1 MIRFVLKSAFFL
13 GLVALV
19 VPSLTGRSNGSAESA
34 AGIDVFSTFQ
44 GAQAALSDLSGFCD
58 RAPNACAAGGNLARF
73 AAERVGD
80 GIQIAYGFLDSS
92 VDPRSTLQKRFAG
105 VDPKAGRTDPAV
117 AAAGVRAR
125 DAMATGAVT
134 RALTHDRPTLAIASR
149 SPAETVVKD
158 GFDMPGVTAVTVR
171 DPAPRALIPASR
183 SASRLP
189 IPSPATRA

>member
-19 VPSLTGRSNGSAESA
+19 MPSLTDRSSEKGTSP
-34 AGIDVFSTFQ
+34 AGIDVFSTLS

-58 RAPNACAAGGNLARF
+58 RAPKACAAGGDLARF

-80 GIQIAYGFLDSS
+80 GVQMAYGFLDSS

-134 RALTHDRPTLAIASR
+134 RALTHDRPTSAISSR
-149 SPAETVVKD
+149 GRVEAATKD
-158 GFDMPGVTAVTVR
+158 GFAMPAVAGVPVR
-171 DPAPRALIPASR
+171 ELAPKVSIPTGR

-189 IPSPATRA
+189 IPSPAPRA

>member
-19 VPSLTGRSNGSAESA
+19 VPSLTGRASEKGQSSP
-34 AGIDVFSTFQ
+34 GLDVFSTFA

-58 RAPNACAAGGNLARF
+58 RVPSACAAGGDVARF

-80 GIQIAYGFLDSS
+80 GLQIAYGFIDTS
-92 VDPRSTLQKRFAG
+92 VDHRSTLEKRFAG
-105 VDPKAGRTDPAV
+105 VDPQAGHTDPAV

-134 RALTHDRPTLAIASR
+134 RALTHDRPTLAATAVDAR
-149 SPAETVVKD
+149 PAARE
-158 GFDMPGVTAVTVR
+158 GFAMPAVAGVTVR
-171 DPAPRALIPASR
+171 EPAPRASIPATR
-183 SASRLP
+183 AASRLP
-189 IPSPATRA
+189 VPTPAPRA